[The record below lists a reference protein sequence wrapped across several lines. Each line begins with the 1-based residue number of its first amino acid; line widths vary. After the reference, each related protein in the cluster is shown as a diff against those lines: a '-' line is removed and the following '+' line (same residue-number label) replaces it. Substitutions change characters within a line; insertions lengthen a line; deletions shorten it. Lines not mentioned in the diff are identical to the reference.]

1 MDNTELNQIEKSKLS
16 VLVLLDD
23 YIVSNYIKNFTSV
36 DENPIKA
43 IVESYIINNLKNIN
57 EKVLQA
63 YDNDYNKILEFLTIN
78 APNVSVKQ

>member
-23 YIVSNYIKNFTSV
+23 YIVSNYIKNFTPV